1 MCHYIYHKIDSFLL
15 INLISVFVDTD
26 GTKCVIVSFSF
37 GADTIEREYEIR
49 ALQYAKSNELGGP
62 PGCLQFFIA
71 TTAAVISFNWRANA
85 DGSLLTPASTD
96 TLSKRLIYP
105 ICTSIFSV

>member
-1 MCHYIYHKIDSFLL
+1 M
-15 INLISVFVDTD
+15 FVDTD

-37 GADTIEREYEIR
+37 GADAIEREYEIR
-49 ALQYAKSNELGGP
+49 ALQYETTNELGGP

-85 DGSLLTPASTD
+85 DGSLLTPASMD
-96 TLSKRLIYP
+96 TLSKRFIYLI
-105 ICTSIFSV
+105 C